1 MMDPSSPPAPEQ
13 RLRDAIAAVPGGPA
27 LCTLGEVARA
37 IPIPLGVET
46 IGIRLRAK
54 DSDKLF
60 HLVAMDGASPREI
73 SRRALEPFSLALIRS
88 LFVLGPQHSL
98 SHALGHRWV
107 GGRWIFNGKEAL
119 GVLTAGTRTDRKPT
133 QEQEQLFTDVATQLG
148 RAIRSVD
155 RSTKTLERASAL
167 LARTANEPAVPPN
180 PALDSLRPRERTI
193 LASLC
198 RGTFSRRDRPH
209 ALHLAAHSPHPRQER
224 LPAPRRSFARGSC
237 PPRPYGRSGP
247 HHLDL

>member
-1 MMDPSSPPAPEQ
+1 MARSPSPPPEQ
-13 RLRDAIAAVPGGPA
+13 RLRDAIAAVSGGHP
-27 LCTLGEVARA
+27 LVTLGEVARA

-54 DSDKLF
+54 EGDKLF
-60 HLVAMDGASPREI
+60 HLLAMDGASPREI

-133 QEQEQLFTDVATQLG
+133 QEQEQLFTEVATQLG

-167 LARTANEPAVPPN
+167 LARTANEPVVPPN
-180 PALDSLRPRERTI
+180 PALDSLRPREQTI
-193 LASLC
+193 LGLYAEGLSAEAIGRML
-198 RGTFSRRDRPH
+198 FI
-209 ALHLAAHSPHPRQER
+209 SPHTVRTHVKNAFRR
-224 LPAPRRSFARGSC
+224 LGVHSREEAARLVHTDEVA
-237 PPRPYGRSGP
+237 RII
-247 HHLDL
+247 

>member
-1 MMDPSSPPAPEQ
+1 MARSSAPPPEQ
-13 RLRDAIAAVPGGPA
+13 RLRDAIAAVPEGHP
-27 LCTLGEVARA
+27 LVTLGEVARA

-46 IGIRLRAK
+46 IGIRLRSK
-54 DSDKLF
+54 DGEKLF
-60 HLVAMDGASPREI
+60 HLLAMDGASPREV

-88 LFVLGPQHSL
+88 LFALGPEHSL
-98 SHALGHRWV
+98 SRGLGHRWV

-133 QEQEQLFTDVATQLG
+133 QEQEHLFTDVATQLG

-167 LARTANEPAVPPN
+167 LARNANEPAVRPN

-193 LASLC
+193 LALYAEGLSAEAIGRML
-198 RGTFSRRDRPH
+198 FI
-209 ALHLAAHSPHPRQER
+209 SPHTVRTHVKNAFRR
-224 LPAPRRSFARGSC
+224 LGVHSRDEATRLVHTDEVARIV
-237 PPRPYGRSGP
+237 
-247 HHLDL
+247 